1 MIPGRQRRRD
11 LRLLF
16 NPRESSPIGRTGNDC
31 VPVSADE
38 AYSEDEDNEFPG
50 KVKSVDPDK
59 HVLVIT
65 LIKKVA

>member
-1 MIPGRQRRRD
+1 
-11 LRLLF
+11 
-16 NPRESSPIGRTGNDC
+16 
-31 VPVSADE
+31 VSADE